1 MQGMSDET
9 SHRGGA
15 AATSHAPPIRNTRD
29 LLLLSLG
36 ALGVVYG
43 DIGTS
48 PLYAIREC
56 FSDRTGIPP
65 TPANVL
71 GILSLFTWALLLVV
85 VVKYIG
91 FVMRADNE
99 GEGGILALLAL
110 ITDEGRNPKRP
121 GETGARRRAMLI
133 LLGIFGAALL
143 LADGMITP
151 VISVL
156 GALEGLEIA
165 TPVFHGTV
173 VPLAIGILVA
183 LFAVQKRG
191 TARIGAFFGPA
202 MLVWFTA
209 LAALGVPAIARE
221 PRVLA
226 AVAPT
231 HALHFL
237 LEHRHT
243 GLVVLGAVFLCVTG
257 AEALYADM
265 GHFGRRPIR
274 LAWFTIA
281 FPALLANY
289 YGQGALYLSREPGAV
304 SNPFYQLAPASLL
317 FPLLLLA
324 TSAAVIAS
332 QALISGAF
340 SLGRQAVQLGL
351 VPRLTVVFT
360 SREASGQIYMPG
372 INRLLLGAAL
382 VLVLAFRSSSALAAA
397 YGIAVVLTMIITTL
411 LLYSVSRHIW
421 GWRLPTALA
430 LAGFFL
436 AVDLP
441 FLGANATKIVSGGWF
456 PLAIALG
463 LFLIMTT
470 WQSGRLHLGR
480 LIGEGAFPIASFVE
494 EVARVG
500 PHRVRGAAVVLTSE
514 GSGTPRVLMHH
525 FKHNQ
530 VLHETIVLLTVKTD
544 PVPEVPLARR
554 VEVRQ
559 LDEGFWRVIAH
570 FGFME
575 EPNVPEAIA
584 ACAER
589 GLVMPLHRVSYFL
602 GRETLLATGRS
613 PLGRWREKLFILLA
627 RNARPAQAFF
637 GIPPNRVIEL
647 GAMIEL

>member
-1 MQGMSDET
+1 MSDET
-9 SHRGGA
+9 DHRGGVA
-15 AATSHAPPIRNTRD
+15 AASHAPPIRNSRD
-29 LLLLSLG
+29 LIKLSLG

-56 FSDRTGIPP
+56 FSERTGIAP
-65 TPANVL
+65 TLENVL
-71 GILSLFTWALLLVV
+71 GILSLFTWALLLIV
-85 VVKYIG
+85 VVKYI
-91 FVMRADNE
+91 FVVMRADNE

-156 GALEGLEIA
+156 GALEGLEVA
-165 TPVFHGTV
+165 TPVFHGAV
-173 VPLAIGILVA
+173 VPLALGILIA

-191 TARIGAFFGPA
+191 TGGIAAVFGPT
-202 MLVWFTA
+202 MLLWFTTLVA
-209 LAALGVPAIARE
+209 TGLPAIVRSPGVLAALS
-221 PRVLA
+221 
-226 AVAPT
+226 PT
-231 HALHFL
+231 HGLRFL

-274 LAWFTIA
+274 FAWFTVA
-281 FPALLANY
+281 FPALLVNY
-289 YGQGALYLSREPGAV
+289 YGQGALYLSAGAETV
-304 SNPFYQLAPASLL
+304 QNPFYQLAPRGFL
-317 FPLLLLA
+317 FPLLVLA
-324 TSAAVIAS
+324 TAAAVIAS

-351 VPRLTVVFT
+351 LPRLTVVFT

-382 VLVLAFRSSSALAAA
+382 ALVLAFRSSSALAAA

-411 LLYSVSRHIW
+411 LLYTVSRQIW
-421 GWRLPTALA
+421 HWRLPAALA

-441 FLGANATKIVSGGWF
+441 FLGANVTKIASGGWF
-456 PLAIALG
+456 PLAIALV
-463 LFLIMTT
+463 LFGIMTS
-470 WQSGRLHLGR
+470 WQSGRLHLGK
-480 LIGEGAFPIASFVE
+480 LIGEGAFPIERFVE
-494 EVARVG
+494 EVRRLQ
-500 PHRVRGAAVVLTSE
+500 PHRVKGAAVVLTSE
-514 GSGTPRVLMHH
+514 GRGTPRVLMHH

-530 VLHETIVLLTVKTD
+530 VLHETVVLLTVETAR
-544 PVPEVPLARR
+544 VPEVPAARR
-554 VEVRQ
+554 VEVTE
-559 LDEGFWRVIAH
+559 LGEGFWRVIAR

-575 EPNVPEAIA
+575 APDVPAAIA

-589 GLVMPLHRVSYFL
+589 GLEMPRHRVSYFL

>member
-1 MQGMSDET
+1 M
-9 SHRGGA
+9 
-15 AATSHAPPIRNTRD
+15 
-29 LLLLSLG
+29 
-36 ALGVVYG
+36 
-43 DIGTS
+43 
-48 PLYAIREC
+48 
-56 FSDRTGIPP
+56 
-65 TPANVL
+65 
-71 GILSLFTWALLLVV
+71 
-85 VVKYIG
+85 
-91 FVMRADNE
+91 
-99 GEGGILALLAL
+99 
-110 ITDEGRNPKRP
+110 
-121 GETGARRRAMLI
+121 
-133 LLGIFGAALL
+133 
-143 LADGMITP
+143 
-151 VISVL
+151 
-156 GALEGLEIA
+156 
-165 TPVFHGTV
+165 
-173 VPLAIGILVA
+173 
-183 LFAVQKRG
+183 
-191 TARIGAFFGPA
+191 
-202 MLVWFTA
+202 
-209 LAALGVPAIARE
+209 
-221 PRVLA
+221 
-226 AVAPT
+226 APT
-231 HALHFL
+231 HALRFL
-237 LEHRHT
+237 LEHRNT

-274 LAWFTIA
+274 LAWFTVA
-281 FPALLANY
+281 FPALLCNY
-289 YGQGALYLSREPGAV
+289 YGQGALYLSAPAGSVE
-304 SNPFYQLAPASLL
+304 NPFYQLAPTYLL
-317 FPLLLLA
+317 FPLLVLA

-411 LLYSVSRHIW
+411 LLYSVSRQIW
-421 GWRLPTALA
+421 HWRLPTALA
-430 LAGFFL
+430 LAAFFL
-436 AVDLP
+436 AIDLP
-441 FLGANATKIVSGGWF
+441 FLTANATKIVSGGWF

-463 LFLIMTT
+463 LFVIMTT

-480 LIGEGAFPIASFVE
+480 IIGEGAFPIASFVE

-530 VLHETIVLLTVKTD
+530 VLHETVVLLTVKTD
-544 PVPEVPLARR
+544 PVPEVPIARR
-554 VEVRQ
+554 VEVRE
-559 LDEGFWRVIAH
+559 LGEGFWRVVAH

-589 GLVMPLHRVSYFL
+589 GLVMPLHKVSYFL